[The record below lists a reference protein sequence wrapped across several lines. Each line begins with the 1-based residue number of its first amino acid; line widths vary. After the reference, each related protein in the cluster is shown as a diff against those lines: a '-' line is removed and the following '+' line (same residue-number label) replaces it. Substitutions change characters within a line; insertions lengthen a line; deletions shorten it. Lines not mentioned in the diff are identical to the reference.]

1 MQIIRSAQ
9 ISEKWQ
15 QVLILMLIYLSVQI
29 LIVGLIIVR
38 REGARISQI

>member
-15 QVLILMLIYLSVQI
+15 QVLILMLIYLSAQI